1 MSPTATET
9 PGRTTGS
16 TVLQPEPELRRQ
28 LERQR
33 HLRRRVVTGAM
44 AVGLVL
50 LAAVIAWL
58 LTASSLL
65 AAKQVSVSG
74 QRELTVQQVQDA
86 AAVPLGVPLIRQDL
100 DAIAQRA
107 AALPQVASSTVQR
120 HWPSTIEV
128 TVTERQPL
136 LAIAQP
142 AGYAIVDAEGVA
154 YETKP
159 QVPAG
164 ALRTEADP
172 SATALLADL
181 AVVAAALPE
190 DLRGRV
196 ERLRSTPGGDVTL
209 VLTSG
214 TTVHWGD
221 ARESE
226 LKASIVAAL
235 LKTKPRAIDVSAPHN
250 PATR

>member
-1 MSPTATET
+1 M
-9 PGRTTGS
+9 R
-16 TVLQPEPELRRQ
+16 
-28 LERQR
+28 
-33 HLRRRVVTGAM
+33 
-44 AVGLVL
+44 
-50 LAAVIAWL
+50 
-58 LTASSLL
+58 
-65 AAKQVSVSG
+65 
-74 QRELTVQQVQDA
+74 DA

-100 DAIAQRA
+100 DAIAQRTT
-107 AALPQVASSTVQR
+107 ALPQVASSSVRR

-128 TVTERQPL
+128 AVTERQPL

-142 AGYAIVDAEGVA
+142 TGYAVVDAQGVA
-154 YETKP
+154 YETRP

-164 ALRTEADP
+164 ALRTDADP

-181 AVVAAALPE
+181 AVVAAALPQ

-196 ERLRSTPGGDVTL
+196 QRLTSTPGGDVTL
-209 VLTSG
+209 VLASG

-226 LKASIVAAL
+226 LKASIVSAL
-235 LKTKPRAIDVSAPHN
+235 LRTKPRAIDVSAPHN